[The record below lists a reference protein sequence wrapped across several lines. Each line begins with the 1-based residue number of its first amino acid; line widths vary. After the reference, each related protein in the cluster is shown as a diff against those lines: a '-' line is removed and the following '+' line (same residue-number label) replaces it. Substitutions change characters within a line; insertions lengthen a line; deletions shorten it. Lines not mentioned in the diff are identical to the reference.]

1 MRWWAIRTLG
11 KQFTRNLQVTD
22 DHEFVVEGPYRHV
35 RHPSYTGLL
44 LALLGIGV
52 ANGTL
57 VSVAAVLV
65 LPLPAIIWRIHV
77 EEAALETAFGPVW
90 LDYVRRT
97 HRLVPHL
104 W

>member
-1 MRWWAIRTLG
+1 MI
-11 KQFTRNLQVTD
+11 
-22 DHEFVVEGPYRHV
+22 

-44 LALLGIGV
+44 VALLGIGV
-52 ANGTL
+52 ANRTI
-57 VSVAAVLV
+57 VSVGAVVV

-77 EEAALETAFGPVW
+77 EEAALDADFGPAW
-90 LDYVRRT
+90 RQYARHT